1 MIAVPADI
9 PVTTPL
15 IASTIAIDGAL
26 LLQPPPGVASDNGS
40 VTPAQTVGL
49 PDIAAGS
56 GFTVITIVAVQ
67 PAGSV

>member
-1 MIAVPADI
+1 MPVPA
-9 PVTTPL
+9 PTVAT
-15 IASTIAIDGAL
+15 DGAL
-26 LLQPPPGVASDNGS
+26 LLHPPPGVASDNGS